1 MSGHIARAGIV
12 GTAQSR
18 YRTHR
23 PDVHYAELVQ
33 QTAFDVL
40 ADAGMTIDDI
50 DAIVFAMAPTDF
62 VGITDVDKWAIGA
75 IGGAG
80 KPFMRVQLGGATGV
94 AAAQAGYFHAASGE
108 FDNVLVIGA
117 DKVAETPDG
126 QHVLSLMFD
135 PFYERESGLNTI
147 TMAAL
152 HAEMHMRKYGTT
164 TEHLD
169 QVAIRAWRRAQ
180 RNPHAHLSGILE
192 PADLAVS
199 PLIATPLRR
208 YDVCPRST
216 GAAGVIISSERAIA
230 RDQRDAAWVTGVG
243 AIANSV
249 FIGDRTGADAD
260 LNYADWGEL
269 RLAADQAYAQAGI
282 TDPASQLDVVEI
294 YAPFTICEVS
304 GVEALGLCAPGEG
317 GPALARGDFDT
328 GAAVEVNPSGGT
340 LCANPIAVTGL
351 VRVCDAAAQLLNR
364 AGDMQKARA
373 QRAVAT
379 AVGGTF
385 QFQSVMVM
393 DRQPQED

>member
-1 MSGHIARAGIV
+1 MSNRIAPAGVV

-33 QTAFDVL
+33 RTALDAL
-40 ADAGMTIDDI
+40 ADASMTMDDI
-50 DAIVFAMAPTDF
+50 DAVVFAMAPTDF
-62 VGITDVDKWAIGA
+62 VGIAEVDKWAIGA

-94 AAAQAGYFHAASGE
+94 AAAHAGYFHAGSGE
-108 FDNVLVIGA
+108 FDNVLVIGG

-135 PFYERESGLNTI
+135 PFFEREAGLNTI

-152 HAEMHMRKYGTT
+152 HAEMHMRRYGTT
-164 TEHLD
+164 SEHLD

-180 RNPHAHLSGILE
+180 RNPYAHLSGILD
-192 PADLAVS
+192 PADVAGAPMIS
-199 PLIATPLRR
+199 TPLRR

-216 GAAGVIISSERAIA
+216 GSAAVIISSERSIKASG
-230 RDQRDAAWVTGVG
+230 RDAAWITGVG
-243 AIANSV
+243 AATNSV
-249 FIGDRTGADAD
+249 FIGDRTGPDVD
-260 LNYADWGEL
+260 LSYADWGEL
-269 RLAADQAYAQAGI
+269 RLASERAYAQAGVV
-282 TDPASQLDVVEI
+282 DPAKELDVVEI
-294 YAPFTICEVS
+294 YAPFTICEIS

-328 GAAVEVNPSGGT
+328 GRPVEVNPSGGT

-351 VRVCDAAAQLLNR
+351 VRVCDAAAQLLGR
-364 AGDMQKARA
+364 AGEAQKAGAR
-373 QRAVAT
+373 RAVAT

-393 DRQPQED
+393 DRQPEEH